1 MDKKKLVI
9 EELFKECSKSNN
21 YIFNNNLVKE
31 ISKKIGFGNPF
42 DVTKIDI
49 EEKLP
54 KLLLDS
60 DYCIIHLGNGQ
71 HQFIKGIDTI
81 YH

>member
-1 MDKKKLVI
+1 MDNKQLVI
-9 EELFKECSKSNN
+9 EELFKECSKRNN

-49 EEKLP
+49 KEKLP
-54 KLLLDS
+54 KLLWL
-60 DYCIIHLGNGQ
+60 
-71 HQFIKGIDTI
+71 
-81 YH
+81 

>member
-1 MDKKKLVI
+1 MDNKKLVI
-9 EELFKECSKSNN
+9 EELFKECSKRNN

-49 EEKLP
+49 KEKLP
-54 KLLLDS
+54 MSLLEK
-60 DYCIIHLGNGQ
+60 DYCIIHLGEGKPP
-71 HQFIKGIDTI
+71 FPCR
-81 YH
+81 

>member
-1 MDKKKLVI
+1 MDNKQLVI
-9 EELFKECSKSNN
+9 EELFKECSKRNN

-49 EEKLP
+49 KEKLP
-54 KLLLDS
+54 KLL
-60 DYCIIHLGNGQ
+60 
-71 HQFIKGIDTI
+71 
-81 YH
+81 